1 MCANKK
7 CPHWAGGCK
16 LFNGESW
23 RRCRRAVEAT
33 NKTKANNKK
42 GK

>member
-1 MCANKK
+1 MCANTK

-16 LFNGESW
+16 LFNGEAW
-23 RRCRRAVEAT
+23 RQCRSAVEAT
-33 NKTKANNKK
+33 NKTKAKNKK

>member
-1 MCANKK
+1 MCVNKK

-23 RRCRRAVEAT
+23 RRCRRAVEA
-33 NKTKANNKK
+33 KTKAKNKK